1 MKEEVISLR
10 EKLRGFEESCHEL
23 LRDKK
28 VLENNNSLLQQQ
40 LAYERQ
46 LHQQQFQRGAAYR
59 EEYEDVE
66 QDAGS
71 DRERLIQERERLIRD
86 CYSAN
91 DPLIQAIDKQIR
103 QLA

>member
-28 VLENNNSLLQQQ
+28 VLENSNSLLQQQ

-59 EEYEDVE
+59 EEYEDVD
-66 QDAGS
+66 QVAGN

-86 CYSAN
+86 CYSVN